1 MASVFKKGKMN
12 NPCNYRPISVIPTV
26 AKIFEKIVCDQPY
39 NYLNENN
46 LLTSCQS
53 GFRSLHSTLTALIET
68 TNNWSFNI
76 DDGLL
81 NGVVFIDLQKAFDTI
96 DHSILVR
103 KLCNYGID
111 QTSLRWFRSYL
122 SDRTQKCSVNGHLSN
137 AASVSCGVPQGS
149 NLGPLLFLIY
159 INDLPNCLS
168 VASPNMFADD
178 TNITVAADSLTELEN
193 KINLDLE
200 NLNRWLV
207 ANRLSLSVA
216 KTEFMVIGSHQRV
229 RASGNEEIN
238 VEISGKSITRV
249 HKVKS
254 LGLLI
259 DEHLTW
265 KDHVVKKIS
274 KAIGA
279 LKRVRPFI
287 SVKTALQSYHA
298 LIRPYFDYCSSVRGD
313 FAPLHNSKLH
323 RRTTV
328 QNLTM
333 IDNTWKL

>member
-1 MASVFKKGKMN
+1 M
-12 NPCNYRPISVIPTV
+12 
-26 AKIFEKIVCDQPY
+26 
-39 NYLNENN
+39 
-46 LLTSCQS
+46 
-53 GFRSLHSTLTALIET
+53 
-68 TNNWSFNI
+68 
-76 DDGLL
+76 
-81 NGVVFIDLQKAFDTI
+81 
-96 DHSILVR
+96 
-103 KLCNYGID
+103 
-111 QTSLRWFRSYL
+111 
-122 SDRTQKCSVNGHLSN
+122 NGHLSN
-137 AASVSCGVPQGS
+137 AASGSCGVPQGS

-178 TNITVAADSLTELEN
+178 TNITVAAGSLTELES

-216 KTEFMVIGSHQRV
+216 KTEFMVIGSDQRV
-229 RASGNEEIN
+229 HASGNEEIN

-265 KDHVVKKIS
+265 KDHVDETVKKMS

-279 LKRVRPFI
+279 RKRARPFI
-287 SVKTALQSYHA
+287 SVKTALQIYHA
-298 LIRPYFDYCSSVRGD
+298 LIRPYFDYCSSLWGE
-313 FAPLHNSKLH
+313 
-323 RRTTV
+323 
-328 QNLTM
+328 
-333 IDNTWKL
+333 